1 MKKIKVNQENAQK
14 FGWGGDR
21 RVETIGLWSRNEF
34 EAVLVKTVD
43 TAVRTLWV
51 KMSIISITNQ
61 SAVLIHRA
69 RGVFSLYFSALKF

>member
-34 EAVLVKTVD
+34 EAVLVKT
-43 TAVRTLWV
+43 
-51 KMSIISITNQ
+51 SIISITNQ